1 MDTSEKSYEEKFVE
15 RLLVNGFVK
24 RSPEDY
30 DKSVCL
36 DKQTLLNFVKSTQ
49 PREWEKLI
57 GQYGSDTENRFFRRV
72 FDEIEK
78 RTVIDVLRNGI
89 KDRGTNFELVYF
101 KPASGLNLEHA
112 DVYKQNKFSVIRQ
125 LVYNDKYGNSLDM
138 VLFINGIPISTLE
151 LKNAFTGQYYTN
163 AINQYRKDR
172 DPKEKI
178 FQHCF
183 AHFAVDN
190 DTVFF
195 SSKLA
200 GVRTE
205 FLPFNKDVRN
215 PEDPRGFKTAYLYED
230 ILGPDSLL
238 DIIENFV
245 QKIEIKDRKTS
256 KILET
261 KLLFPRFHQLTAVR
275 ELIVRA
281 NEVGPGK
288 NYLIEHS
295 AGSGKTFTI
304 SWLAHQLTKIY
315 DSKQERVFD
324 SIVVVS
330 DRRVIDK
337 QLKEAVTQF
346 EKTPGVVKTAEKS
359 EDLRVGLE
367 KGKNIIV
374 TTAQKFSYVVDLIGE
389 IPGKNFALIIDEAH
403 SSQGG
408 ETTHAIHKT
417 FSYSSLEDAEKAEEG
432 EEEKTIYDDLA
443 EKEMKTRGPLKNVS
457 FFGFTAT
464 PKPQTLELFGEKQPD
479 GSYKAFSIYSMRQA
493 IEEGFIL
500 DVLENY
506 TTYKTYFNLLKKIED
521 DPEYEKDK
529 VIYLLMKHVD
539 LHGDSIKEKVGIILD
554 HFDKSVK
561 NKINGQ
567 AKAMVVTKSRLH
579 AVRYKNEIDRQLRG
593 KNAGYKALAA
603 FTGEVKDGTYR
614 FTETSINNGVP
625 ESRTKEEF
633 NSDQYRIM
641 VVANKYQTGFD
652 QPLLHT
658 MYVDK
663 KLKGVNAVQTLS
675 RLNRK
680 CPFKDETMILD
691 FVNETEDIQ
700 SAFQEYYQT
709 VILSQG
715 TDPNVLYDFQRA
727 IEEKNIIDNAD
738 VNKFNEVLNTGDEQ
752 SDLHRFL
759 EPAVNR
765 FIKLEK
771 NEKIEFKDL
780 LRKYLKT
787 FSFVTQLITFT
798 DPTLEKLY
806 QYSRFLIKKIPLD
819 PDGLPRE
826 VIEAVD
832 IENFV
837 IEKKFDGKLVL
848 RDEDSEF
855 GYVVAKVA
863 KVKES
868 EIEPLSEI
876 LNYIN
881 EISGIELSE
890 HDKSKIQEISKEIQE
905 DETFDLSRKA
915 EGNSRDG
922 IKILFDKL
930 FDKNFVGMYNKDTDF
945 FLKIQNNKEA
955 RKALEEK
962 LFDLVMANK
971 V

>member
-1 MDTSEKSYEEKFVE
+1 MDTSEKSYEEKFEE
-15 RLLVNGFVK
+15 RLLANGYIT
-24 RSPEDY
+24 RAPEDY
-30 DKSVCL
+30 DKSIFL
-36 DKQTLLNFVKSTQ
+36 DKQVLLDFVKSTQ
-49 PREWEKLI
+49 PREWEKLEA
-57 GQYGSDTENRFFRRV
+57 QYGSDTENRFFRRV

-89 KDRGTNFELVYF
+89 KDRGASFELVYF
-101 KPASGLNLEHA
+101 KPVSGLNVEHA
-112 DVYKQNKFSVIRQ
+112 EAYKQNKFSVIRQ
-125 LVYNDKYGNSLDM
+125 LVYSDKYGNSLDM
-138 VLFINGIPISTLE
+138 VLFVNGIPISTLE

-163 AINQYRKDR
+163 AINQYKKDR
-172 DPKEKI
+172 DPKEKL

-200 GVRTE
+200 GMKSV

-215 PEDPRGFKTAYLYED
+215 PEDSRGFKTAYLYED
-230 ILGPDSLL
+230 ILSPDSLL

-245 QKIEIKDRKTS
+245 QKIEIKDKKT
-256 KILET
+256 KKVIET
-261 KLLFPRFHQLTAVR
+261 NLLFPRFHQLTAVR
-275 ELIVRA
+275 ELVA
-281 NEVGPGK
+281 KATEVGAGK

-295 AGSGKTFTI
+295 AGSGKTYTI

-315 DSKQERVFD
+315 DQKQERAFD
-324 SIVVVS
+324 TIVVVS

-337 QLKEAVTQF
+337 QLKEAVSQF

-359 EDLRVGLE
+359 EDLRIGLE

-374 TTAQKFSYVVDLIGE
+374 TTAQKFSYVVDVIGE
-389 IPGKNFALIIDEAH
+389 LPGKNFAVIIDEAH

-408 ETTHAIHKT
+408 ETTHAMHKT
-417 FSYSSLEDAEKAEEG
+417 FSYSSLEDAENAEEN

-443 EKEMKTRGPLKNVS
+443 EKEMKTRGPLNNVS

-464 PKPQTLELFGEKQPD
+464 PKPQTLELFGEKQPN
-479 GSYKAFSIYSMRQA
+479 GSYKAFSVYSMRQA
-493 IEEGFIL
+493 IQEGFIV
-500 DVLENY
+500 DVLENF

-554 HFDKSVK
+554 HFDKSVSR
-561 NKINGQ
+561 KINGQ

-579 AVRYKNEIDRQLRG
+579 AVRYKMEIDRQLRERS
-593 KNAGYKALAA
+593 AGYKALAA
-603 FTGEVKDGTYR
+603 FTGEVKDGSYR
-614 FTETSINNGVP
+614 FTESSINNGVL
-625 ESRTKEEF
+625 ESSTKEEF
-633 NSDQYRIM
+633 NTDQYRIM

-691 FVNETEDIQ
+691 FVNEAGDIQ
-700 SAFQEYYQT
+700 AAFQEYYQT
-709 VILSQG
+709 VILSEG
-715 TDPNVLYDFQRA
+715 TDPNILYDFQRA
-727 IEEKNIIDNAD
+727 IEETNIIDSLD
-738 VNKFNEVLNTGDEQ
+738 VDRFNEFYNSGDEQ
-752 SDLHRFL
+752 SDLHRYL
-759 EPAVNR
+759 EPAVGR

-771 NEKIEFKDL
+771 NEKVAFKDL
-780 LRKYLKT
+780 LKKYIKT

-798 DPTLEKLY
+798 DPSLEKIY
-806 QYSRFLIKKIPLD
+806 QYCRFLVKKLPLD
-819 PDGLPRE
+819 KDSLPRE

-837 IEKKFDGKLVL
+837 IEKKFAGKLVL

-855 GYVVAKVA
+855 GYTVAKVA
-863 KVKES
+863 QTREP

-890 HDKSKIQEISKEIQE
+890 HDKTKIREISNEIQE
-905 DETFDLSRKA
+905 DETFDKSRKA
-915 EGNSRDG
+915 VGNSRDN
-922 IKILFDKL
+922 IRIMFNKL
-930 FDKNFVGMYNKDTDF
+930 FEQNFVGMYNKDVDF
-945 FLKIQNNKEA
+945 FLKIQNNEEA

-962 LFDLVMANK
+962 MFDLVMTNK
-971 V
+971 L